1 MQLGKKSTSNND
13 ILNTIKA
20 EEGIPDQPLSVSL
33 ASHHSGGTPQQQAA
47 ASPLNAALSP
57 KEG

>member
-1 MQLGKKSTSNND
+1 MQLGKKSTSND
-13 ILNTIKA
+13 LLNTIKA

-33 ASHHSGGTPQQQAA
+33 TSHSAGGAIQQQAA
-47 ASPLNAALSP
+47 ASPMNAALSP